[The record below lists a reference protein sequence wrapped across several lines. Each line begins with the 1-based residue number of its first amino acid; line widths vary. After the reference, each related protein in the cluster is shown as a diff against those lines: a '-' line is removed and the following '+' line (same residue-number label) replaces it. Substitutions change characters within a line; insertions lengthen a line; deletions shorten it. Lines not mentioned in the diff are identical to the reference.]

1 MRDAVKHFG
10 AHPKAQPAGSHA
22 AGETCGDTIAAIAT
36 ASGEA
41 GIAVIRVSGPSSM
54 AIADAVLD
62 ARGRRP
68 SSMRGGTFLHGT
80 VNDPSGMH
88 GRADEAVCL
97 IFRAPHSYTGEDVVE
112 LQCHGGRVA
121 AERVLK
127 AALAGGARVAEP
139 GEFTRRAFLNGRM
152 DLLQAEAVLDLIRAR
167 SDAAATM
174 ALRQLDGVLTDW
186 ATVLYDGIMSTLAE
200 MEADLDFPEEDVP
213 DPDTSEVAN
222 RLTAIA
228 GAVREALA
236 TSRPGR
242 LAREGALM
250 VIAGQP
256 NAGKSTLMNRLL
268 NHERSIVSDVPG
280 TTRDVVED
288 TLVING
294 VAVRVADTAGL
305 RDTAC
310 DIEKEG
316 IRRAR
321 KAMDGADVVLYV
333 VDGSQP
339 PSVADLDGIKQA
351 GVDRTILVLN
361 KSDLGIRHRADWP
374 TTVQCVAVS
383 ARTGAGEEDLITLV
397 SSKIG
402 TLGDAAHPVM
412 VAERHRE
419 ILDGVLGHLVRA
431 REILASQGSDRIV
444 LAASELHGAVDLLG
458 TMTGRNYTEDLLDSI
473 FGRFCIGK

>member
-1 MRDAVKHFG
+1 MSSQTEG
-10 AHPKAQPAGSHA
+10 LTP
-22 AGETCGDTIAAIAT
+22 GDTIAAIAT

-41 GIAVIRVSGPSSM
+41 GIAVIRISGPSSM

-68 SSMRGGTFLHGT
+68 SAMRGGTFIHGT
-80 VNDPSGMH
+80 VNDPSGTQ
-88 GRADEAVCL
+88 GRADESVCL

-112 LQCHGGRVA
+112 LQCHGGRLA

-127 AALAGGARVAEP
+127 AVLTAGARVAAP

-167 SDAAATM
+167 SDSAATM
-174 ALRQLDGVLTDW
+174 ALRQMDGALTIW
-186 ATVLYDGIMSTLAE
+186 ANGCYDDVICTLAE
-200 MEADLDFPEEDVP
+200 IEAGLDFPEEDVP
-213 DPDTSEVAN
+213 DPDTLAVADKV
-222 RLTAIA
+222 LVVA
-228 GAVREALA
+228 GSIRDMLA
-236 TSRPGR
+236 TSRAGR
-242 LAREGALM
+242 LVREGAIL

-310 DIEKEG
+310 AIEKEG

-321 KAMDGADVVLYV
+321 KAMDTADIVLYV

-339 PSVADLDGIKQA
+339 PTSTDLSGIKHA
-351 GVDRTILVLN
+351 GIDRTILVMN
-361 KSDLGIRHRADWP
+361 KSDLGTQGRAEWP
-374 TTVQCVAVS
+374 ATVPCVQLS
-383 ARTGAGEEDLITLV
+383 ARTGAGEEDLLALL

-402 TLGDAAHPVM
+402 MLGDATHPVM
-412 VAERHRE
+412 ISERHRE
-419 ILDGVLGHLVRA
+419 ILDGVLGHVLRA
-431 REILASQGSDRIV
+431 QEILAVQGSDRLV
-444 LAASELHGAVDLLG
+444 LAASELHCAVDLLG
-458 TMTGRNYTEDLLDSI
+458 TMTGRNYTEDLLDSV